1 MRVNLFSQET
11 SNWMR
16 DNGFRVHQARLVLDT
31 KKNLFSEESDDTL
44 AQAA

>member
-16 DNGFRVHQARLVLDT
+16 DNGFKVHQASLVLDT
-31 KKNLFSEESDDTL
+31 KKNLFSEESGV
-44 AQAA
+44 